1 MKYFIGIVAFL
12 LMLVFY
18 YKIQYDSI
26 KKTTDAQI
34 AVQNEQIKQYK
45 KEAEKQAAIVSNLN
59 NEYETNISA
68 IRDSYNRL
76 LKQSKA
82 SILPSNPSGP
92 NGVESETL
100 RFDRRSLDRAIQDYR
115 LEIQTLIREG
125 DECRAALNTA
135 IEWSKEIDR
144 QRQ

>member
-1 MKYFIGIVAFL
+1 MKYLIGVIVL
-12 LMLVFY
+12 LCTLVFY

-45 KEAEKQAAIVSNLN
+45 READKQTALVSNLN

-92 NGVESETL
+92 NGAESETL
-100 RFDRRSLDRAIQDYR
+100 RFDRGALDRAIQDYR

-135 IEWSKEIDR
+135 IEWSKEVDR